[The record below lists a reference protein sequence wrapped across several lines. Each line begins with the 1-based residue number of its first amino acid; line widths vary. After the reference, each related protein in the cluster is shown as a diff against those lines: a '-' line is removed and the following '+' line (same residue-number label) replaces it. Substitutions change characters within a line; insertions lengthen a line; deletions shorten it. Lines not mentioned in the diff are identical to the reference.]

1 MADEKIKVVKT
12 EKSVKLE
19 KAVKPEKAVKL
30 VKPVKQEESIKLVKP
45 VKQEGSVKP
54 VKSIQP
60 EKKRLSKGM
69 RTHNRRLKQE
79 ARNPSI
85 VHG

>member
-1 MADEKIKVVKT
+1 MTDKKVKVVKREKGVKPEKLVKLEKPVKP

-19 KAVKPEKAVKL
+19 K
-30 VKPVKQEESIKLVKP
+30 
-45 VKQEGSVKP
+45 SVK
-54 VKSIQP
+54 P
-60 EKKRLSKGM
+60 EKKRLSKGL
-69 RTHNRRLKQE
+69 RTHNRRMKQE

>member
-19 KAVKPEKAVKL
+19 KTVKPEKAVKL
-30 VKPVKQEESIKLVKP
+30 VKPVKQE
-45 VKQEGSVKP
+45 GSVKP
-54 VKSIQP
+54 VNIIQP
-60 EKKRLSKGM
+60 EKKRLSKGI

>member
-1 MADEKIKVVKT
+1 MADKKVTPVKPEKLVKPA
-12 EKSVKLE
+12 KSVKLEKPVKPE
-19 KAVKPEKAVKL
+19 KAVKPEKTVK
-30 VKPVKQEESIKLVKP
+30 
-45 VKQEGSVKP
+45 
-54 VKSIQP
+54 P

-69 RTHNRRLKQE
+69 RTHNRRMKQE